1 MKKEI
6 DFGYLENADMEQ
18 IEHISENIPP
28 VRERDKKNI
37 LEMSIRKYDKRK
49 NDIIAADF
57 SDDDTVSGSEPYRR
71 RHSLWRY
78 IGTAAACLAVI
89 GSLAGGA
96 VLLRRHKGA
105 ESQFTEVSE
114 PVTEAPEN
122 TAFEVPTPKRA
133 QEIVF
138 RKGEDEDG
146 EILLTGD
153 NVLSAEVIRP
163 SEESNYDYEVVVNI
177 DSEGQKTMCDD
188 SIFPVSV
195 WIDGKHVSRRNCTSY
210 YNGQFCL
217 PCGVV
222 EERANEIAY
231 LINSYRPDYDISDAP
246 LYDGCIADCLYE
258 FEKKYDGSLATGDYT
273 VYDVNGDS
281 IPELFIIYTLGDGGK
296 HYELYFFNGE
306 RYEIGCASDDYL
318 TVNSGAHDGLVFTQ
332 TPWNSQNY
340 KVYYVSQ
347 GRVKLIYDMNKEY
360 NDDGSVALTI
370 NGNEVSEAKWQ
381 EMTDSISTENMKYP
395 DELSKVFAGFGR

>member
-1 MKKEI
+1 MDKELI
-6 DFGYLENADMEQ
+6 TKNEVENDGKT
-18 IEHISENIPP
+18 IHLYFN
-28 VRERDKKNI
+28 
-37 LEMSIRKYDKRK
+37 
-49 NDIIAADF
+49 
-57 SDDDTVSGSEPYRR
+57 
-71 RHSLWRY
+71 
-78 IGTAAACLAVI
+78 
-89 GSLAGGA
+89 
-96 VLLRRHKGA
+96 
-105 ESQFTEVSE
+105 TEVGLYMAFGFSAFFASHI
-114 PVTEAPEN
+114 VDVI
-122 TAFEVPTPKRA
+122 TAFSEDLQMPVA
-133 QEIVF
+133 LM
-138 RKGEDEDG
+138 RKPD
-146 EILLTGD
+146 
-153 NVLSAEVIRP
+153 V
-163 SEESNYDYEVVVNI
+163 EELRQYDSYTADIQN
-177 DSEGQKTMCDD
+177 DSLR
-188 SIFPVSV
+188 VSV
-195 WIDGKHVSRRNCTSY
+195 YADAQVDIPQADSLSILRVKQHDLTDADIEPFK
-210 YNGQFCL
+210 QFFF
-217 PCGVV
+217 G
-222 EERANEIAY
+222 
-231 LINSYRPDYDISDAP
+231 DAP

-347 GRVKLIYDMNKEY
+347 GHVKLIYDMNKEY

-381 EMTDSISTENMKYP
+381 EMTDSISTENMEYP